1 MNFLEK
7 FKGKTSHISGHGSTS
22 DPLEKLLFR
31 VAKPIEKEGWL
42 DFLRNSRQQEI
53 DSDLKT
59 REEYI
64 KNEISNLDDKQNA
77 I

>member
-1 MNFLEK
+1 M
-7 FKGKTSHISGHGSTS
+7 
-22 DPLEKLLFR
+22 FR
-31 VAKPIEKEGWL
+31 VANPIEKSGWL

-53 DSDLKT
+53 DLDLKT

-64 KNEISNLDDKQNA
+64 KNELSYLDDKQNA